1 MKSPILSIV
10 ILHLALQSGSSWV
23 TQHSEEWPAIF
34 APLTLR
40 RLGRNGYLPD
50 AERRVRKQSSNE
62 LLQCIG
68 KQLTVALLSGSLVL
82 FPPNV
87 DCSER
92 IIRPAFADEFSI
104 LQSSR
109 KESTQVPGAATV
121 EETWDLVNKYY
132 IDRTFGGQDWDQVR
146 KKYLKSVS
154 KAGNDE
160 TQVIKLISSMV
171 DSLKDK
177 YSRVLDPAAY
187 SAIQKYDLIGVGATL
202 MPDENK
208 DIVVGAPPIPGSAA
222 ARAGLQVGDTV
233 LAINGVS
240 NKGRNAF
247 DIIDQISENPDA
259 PTITMTV
266 QRKGNKLSE
275 DLILPRQFAEV
286 KNPVRYKISERRQDG
301 TVVAYIKITE
311 FNGLVKAKLEE
322 ALRELELAGANAY
335 VLDLRQNTGGA
346 FQSAVEISSLFM
358 SDRVATYVVDNA
370 DVKLP
375 FRTAADKLAID
386 KTDPLVVWIDGR
398 TASASEV
405 LAGSLHDNCRAVL
418 MGSTSFGKGLIQA
431 VYGLKNGAGLVLTVA
446 RYVTPNGTDI
456 QGTGIKPDLTDGVS
470 LLLPGV
476 FSDTSKVDFKEIKSR
491 LDPSFCSVP
500 NR

>member
-1 MKSPILSIV
+1 M
-10 ILHLALQSGSSWV
+10 
-23 TQHSEEWPAIF
+23 TQHSVGRPATL
-34 APLTLR
+34 APLITSR
-40 RLGRNGYLPD
+40 RLGKIGYLPD
-50 AERRVRKQSSNE
+50 AEPRVRKQSQNE
-62 LLQCIG
+62 LIQCVG
-68 KQLTVALLSGSLVL
+68 KQLTGALLTGSLVL
-82 FPPNV
+82 FPPKIY
-87 DCSER
+87 CSER
-92 IIRPAFADEFSI
+92 LILPAFADEISI
-104 LQSSR
+104 LQSPR
-109 KESTQVPGAATV
+109 KESTQVSGTATV

-146 KKYLKSVS
+146 KKYLKSVA

-202 MPDENK
+202 MPNENK

-247 DIIDQISENPDA
+247 DIIDQISEKPEA
-259 PTITMTV
+259 PTVTMTV
-266 QRKGNKLSE
+266 QRKGSKSSE

-286 KNPVRYKISERRQDG
+286 KNPIRYKISERRQDG

-322 ALRELELAGANAY
+322 ALRELEVAGANAY

-405 LAGSLHDNCRAVL
+405 LAGSL
-418 MGSTSFGKGLIQA
+418 
-431 VYGLKNGAGLVLTVA
+431 
-446 RYVTPNGTDI
+446 
-456 QGTGIKPDLTDGVS
+456 
-470 LLLPGV
+470 
-476 FSDTSKVDFKEIKSR
+476 
-491 LDPSFCSVP
+491 
-500 NR
+500 